1 LERVRRWDL
10 AAYAH
15 QDLPFD
21 RLVEELQP
29 VRSLARHPLFQ
40 IMLSW
45 TEEDSGT
52 LSLTG
57 LEVTPEPA
65 VLSTV
70 KFDLEI
76 GFTPHPDHTGLTVR
90 LGYATDLFDEV
101 TVRGL
106 GEALV
111 RVLSAVAADPGTR
124 ISALPVVSPAQR
136 DTLTVWGSGPEAS
149 EPGTVTGGFAAAVR
163 ATPDGVAVV
172 EGDRSLSYREL
183 DALSD
188 RVAYRLLAA
197 GVTVE
202 TPVPV
207 LMQRGTALVA
217 ALLGIMKAGAAYLPL
232 HLAHPAPRMHET
244 TEGNMSPVLLI
255 DPAHADHPYTLSQ
268 PSTRSVLTVAA
279 DDEADTAGVVLPVV
293 VPGQL
298 AYVMFTSGST
308 GRPKGI
314 AIPHRGV
321 VDLALDPAW
330 NVTPGDRVLFQAPHA
345 FDGSVYELWTPLLSG
360 AAIVITPPDQI
371 IDAPTLRTLTEQHGV
386 THVSLTAGLFRVI
399 AETDPTAFTHLTE
412 VTTGGDVIPP
422 DAVRAVL
429 DANPG
434 LIVRTT
440 YGPTETTLC
449 ATHTPWHTDDT
460 PLGTTTPLGRPMTGT
475 RL

>member
-1 LERVRRWDL
+1 
-10 AAYAH
+10 
-15 QDLPFD
+15 
-21 RLVEELQP
+21 
-29 VRSLARHPLFQ
+29 
-40 IMLSW
+40 
-45 TEEDSGT
+45 
-52 LSLTG
+52 TG

-360 AAIVITPPDQI
+360 AAIVI
-371 IDAPTLRTLTEQHGV
+371 
-386 THVSLTAGLFRVI
+386 
-399 AETDPTAFTHLTE
+399 
-412 VTTGGDVIPP
+412 
-422 DAVRAVL
+422 
-429 DANPG
+429 
-434 LIVRTT
+434 
-440 YGPTETTLC
+440 
-449 ATHTPWHTDDT
+449 
-460 PLGTTTPLGRPMTGT
+460 
-475 RL
+475 